1 MSQITIHFIV
11 IVTVSNIFRHYD
23 TLLFYRIDRLV
34 KRVLLA
40 DNSESENIILAYYE
54 NQLSLS
60 RGLMAEYLRF
70 IDPIYLERWVYVPWF
85 EKQKI
90 EARLLAISAMV
101 QHCKLWKR
109 PSVSSIQRP
118 GTSPYRVRLETQH
131 KKFSRM
137 MSHMIKSTYRYKYGA
152 LYVTKYKFRCLI
164 LNNEIRPDK
173 KNHILNVLKDH
184 VKWFPTHIPGQ
195 PCSIQTTTSSF
206 ISSKVPINTS

>member
-1 MSQITIHFIV
+1 MSQITIIV
-11 IVTVSNIFRHYD
+11 LCVTVSFIFRHYD

-34 KRVLLA
+34 KRVLLT
-40 DNSESENIILAYYE
+40 DNSESESIILAYYQ

-70 IDPIYLERWVYVPWF
+70 VDPVYVERWVYVPWF

-90 EARLLAISAMV
+90 AVRLLAISAMV

-118 GTSPYRVRLETQH
+118 GVTSPYRERLEKQY

-137 MSHMIKSTYRYKYGA
+137 MSHLILSTYRYEYAG
-152 LYVTKYKFRCLI
+152 LCVINYMFRCLI
-164 LNNEIRPDK
+164 LNKTMCPDK
-173 KNHILNVLKDH
+173 KNHYLNVLKGH
-184 VKWFPTHIPGQ
+184 VIWFPTHNPGQ
-195 PCSIQTTTSSF
+195 PCSIQKTTSSF
-206 ISSKVPINTS
+206 ISTKVPFNTS